1 MIEAGCFPGNAQGL
15 LQAKLRLINQV
26 RMITMRII
34 MMMIMRSILIIIM
47 IIVMI
52 ILIMIIM
59 IIVMII
65 VMIITTTIISELP
78 VLSKAVEECAQT
90 RVYGVDLAL
99 HLKYL
104 PDIVWNHLKG
114 KLGYLF
120 YSIVVPEAN

>member
-52 ILIMIIM
+52 I
-59 IIVMII
+59 
-65 VMIITTTIISELP
+65 VMIITTIILSELP

-104 PDIVWNHLKG
+104 PD
-114 KLGYLF
+114 
-120 YSIVVPEAN
+120 SIV